1 MIVETEHKTE
11 DGKFI
16 SGTEFFILPSAPQRD
31 AETLKGTVILE
42 FKRMVRSGGSIS
54 DHRRQDHKDLK

>member
-1 MIVETEHKTE
+1 MIVETEHKNK

-16 SGTEFFILPSAPQRD
+16 SGTGFFILPSALQRD

-42 FKRMVRSGGSIS
+42 FKRMVRSRGSIS
-54 DHRRQDHKDLK
+54 DYRRQDHKDLK